1 MTTII
6 IVIIAVVVLVVL
18 GSKIFSSGSSGS
30 SRQSEMAPGTNEP
43 SSKKEK
49 KEKAA
54 KSPVEKS
61 LKFSSDMDVSGAA
74 LFRPPPEATLFTG
87 RKEILK
93 EIASKATTRPIM
105 IGISGFSGVGKT
117 CLTIPLSTMFA
128 SQYPGA
134 RLFIDMQ
141 ENHPAPPSAEDIM
154 RRIILKF
161 HPTQPLPTDEKKLT
175 KLYRVAL
182 KKHKGI
188 LILDNASGIQQVNP
202 LIPPSSWL
210 LIVTSTKPIIMPK
223 MVAIALQPMEI
234 LEAHTLLTRWAPEIS
249 PAIKE
254 ISLICQGIPLAL
266 EITGKLFAI
275 NSTMA
280 PDYFA
285 KKFKEAQESIGGGG
299 ETSNLIDGVR
309 ATLTLSYN
317 MLPEKTAQVFR
328 KLYVFPE
335 SFTASAASFIC
346 EDPKGLSLTGL
357 EKFGLIQHNVNTN
370 RFSLHPQIRKFIK
383 PLLKSA
389 DRAMAEKRLATEFM
403 NVLET
408 AYHHIKK
415 GGKDA
420 VKGFRLFDLE
430 LENIKAGM
438 EWGRKHC
445 AQDKD
450 AARICSAYVENGAT
464 MIGQRLSPA
473 ECIQWFEAALSAA
486 KLLEDKEAE
495 GQHLLNLGQQYVLLN
510 RSQEAMDTLQR
521 ALAFCK
527 KEGDI
532 EGQRTALQQLV
543 LICLK
548 NNNYSFAT
556 EHMEEDLELVR
567 ASGDEEEEFKLL
579 VQLTKFCTQNKEYN
593 KAVHTGEKAIELATI
608 NDDKPLEITLLLS
621 LGKGYA
627 EIGEAKKALE
637 KLEMGLELSERTK
650 GSPLQLELITQVGN
664 AALKAGD
671 IPGALKHLVKGLE
684 TVRKANNPST
694 EGSLLIQLG
703 EVHMHNQDEDQAT
716 KYLEEA
722 QGLSQKIK
730 DRLMEGRTLWVWS
743 QALGKAG
750 NLAGA
755 VSRGQEALKIYEE
768 LKKIEAK
775 DIRTQIEN
783 WSKD

>member
-6 IVIIAVVVLVVL
+6 IVIIAVAVLVVL
-18 GSKIFSSGSSGS
+18 GSKMFSSGSSGS
-30 SRQSEMAPGTNEP
+30 SRQGEMAPGPGEP
-43 SSKKEK
+43 SPKKEK
-49 KEKAA
+49 KA
-54 KSPVEKS
+54 KSPVEKT
-61 LKFSSDMDVSGAA
+61 LKISPDMDVSGAA
-74 LFRPPPEATLFTG
+74 LFRPPPETTLFTG

-93 EIASKATTRPIM
+93 DIASKATTRPIM
-105 IGISGFSGVGKT
+105 VGLSGFSGVGKT
-117 CLTIPLSTMFA
+117 SLTIPLSAMFA
-128 SQYPGA
+128 SQYPGVC
-134 RLFIDMQ
+134 LFIDMQ
-141 ENHPAPPSAEDIM
+141 GNHPDPPSGEDIM

-188 LILDNASGIQQVNP
+188 LILDNVSGIQQVNP

-223 MVAIALQPMEI
+223 MIAIALQPMEI

-450 AARICSAYVENGAT
+450 AARVCSAYVENGAT